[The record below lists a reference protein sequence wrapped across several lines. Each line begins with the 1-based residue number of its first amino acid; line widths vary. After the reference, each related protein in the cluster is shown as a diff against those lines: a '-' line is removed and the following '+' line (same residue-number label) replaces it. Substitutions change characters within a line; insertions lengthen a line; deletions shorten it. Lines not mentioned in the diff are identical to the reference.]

1 MVPRFLELTL
11 YIWKDTAEGESGLEG
26 WNIYIYI
33 FSVYLFLRE
42 RERANEEGQRDRGT
56 EYLKQALR

>member
-26 WNIYIYI
+26 WNIYIY
-33 FSVYLFLRE
+33 F
-42 RERANEEGQRDRGT
+42 
-56 EYLKQALR
+56 